1 MTAKR
6 VFREMIVRAVLG
18 KSPAILSP
26 VADTEALDAMCQRLS
41 DCEQALEIFR
51 AKGYGKPEQSLVEV
65 ARMLPEMLVNR
76 FSRREVAGGE
86 LQG

>member
-6 VFREMIVRAVLG
+6 VFRDLIVRAVLG
-18 KSPAILSP
+18 KSPAIFSP
-26 VADTEALDAMCQRLS
+26 VADTEALDAMCQRLAE
-41 DCEQALEIFR
+41 CEQALEIFR

-76 FSRREVAGGE
+76 FSSRKGGNK
-86 LQG
+86 